1 MKRLVLV
8 GAGHAHAQVLLE
20 WTRRPWPG
28 VELVVVSPQALA
40 PYSGMVPGWLAGV
53 YRFEDIVINVP
64 ALCQRAGA
72 RWVQDELQSLDAEQ
86 QTLHLKGGQ
95 QLNYDVLSLNVG
107 STLRPPAVG
116 TAQVLSL
123 RPLVQLRE
131 SYEGLLASWARDAGH
146 GSNEGLAPYRVT
158 AVGGGAAGF
167 ESILAVLARLRA
179 LQPQR
184 QVTGRLLSKGKEL
197 LPGLS
202 SSARRAAER
211 ALQSAQVTLE
221 LQTTWNPELHGDT
234 SANTSNLVLWAT
246 GAEAHD
252 WQRDPQRRGSLAVS
266 QQGFVRINAQ
276 LQSASHPN
284 IFAVGDCAHWDTG
297 TKPLPKAGVFA
308 VRMGPVL
315 TRNLHA
321 ALAGH
326 AIETYVPQ
334 RQFLVLLATGGQH
347 AIASRGG
354 LGAQG
359 RWAWR
364 WKDHIDRGFIGR
376 FAAPG

>member
-53 YRFEDIVINVP
+53 YRFEDIVIDFP

-95 QLNYDVLSLNVG
+95 QLSYDVLSLNVG
-107 STLRPPAVG
+107 STLRPPDAG
-116 TAQVLSL
+116 AAQVLSL
-123 RPLVQLRE
+123 RPLAQLHE
-131 SYEGLLASWARDAGH
+131 SYEHLMTAWASDASPGQKDA
-146 GSNEGLAPYRVT
+146 LAPYRVT

-167 ESILAVLARLRA
+167 ESVLAVLKRLRA
-179 LQPQR
+179 MQPQR

-202 SSARRAAER
+202 SSARRAGER
-211 ALQSAQVTLE
+211 ALHRAQVKLE
-221 LQTTWNPELHGDT
+221 LQTTWKPEHD
-234 SANTSNLVLWAT
+234 ANASDLVLWAT

-252 WQRDPQRRGSLAVS
+252 WQRDPARRGALAVNE
-266 QQGFVRINAQ
+266 QGFIRINAQ
-276 LQSASHPN
+276 LQSLSHPN
-284 IFAVGDCAHWDTG
+284 IFAVGDCAHWDAG
-297 TKPLPKAGVFA
+297 NKALPKAGVFA
-308 VRMGPVL
+308 VRMGPAL
-315 TRNLHA
+315 IGNLQA
-321 ALAGH
+321 ALAGQP
-326 AIETYVPQ
+326 ATAYEPQ
-334 RQFLVLLATGGQH
+334 RQFLVLLATGSQH
-347 AIASRGG
+347 AIASRGRW
-354 LGAQG
+354 GAQG

-364 WKDHIDRGFIGR
+364 WKDYIDREFIGR
-376 FAAPG
+376 FTAPR